1 MMRTL
6 RKKFILFAMS
16 AVTVL
21 LFVLVGA
28 INGISWIMLDSQTD
42 RILDNLIRSDGMSGQ
57 MHFREQPMFM
67 PRLNMDT
74 MQSARF
80 FTVDIDEDGNIVRTN
95 TERISSV
102 DDESA
107 RTFAKEVTARGKTSG
122 KRGSYK
128 FKVIA
133 TEKGTKMFFMDM
145 SSATNMMLT
154 VIVTSC
160 AIALICWLISLLFV
174 ALLSEKVVRPI
185 VANMEKQKQFIT
197 NAGHEL
203 NTPLAIIQSNNDAMA
218 LINGENKYTQNI
230 RTQTRRLGMLMSNLL
245 TLSKLDEEVKL
256 STEQINISEL
266 ISDFIPTYAEAAEE
280 KGITFSSDIAPNVC
294 ATANRDMFLQF
305 ISSIFD
311 NALKYTNE
319 GGQIRVS
326 LTAIGHKVQLIEENT
341 CNSLGNCEPERL
353 FERFYRGDSART
365 QSGTASGYGIGLSAA
380 RAVCESMGGRLYAEY
395 PTENTIR
402 FTAEF

>member
-28 INGISWIMLDSQTD
+28 INGLSWIMLDSQTD
-42 RILDNLIRSDGMSGQ
+42 YILDNLVHSDGMREQ
-57 MHFREQPMFM
+57 MHFHEQPPFL

-80 FTVDIDEDGNIVRTN
+80 FTVDLDKDGNIVRTD

-102 DDESA
+102 NDESA
-107 RTFAKEVTARGKTSG
+107 RALAKEVTAKNKVSG
-122 KRGSYK
+122 KKDSYK
-128 FKVIA
+128 FKVID
-133 TEKGTKMFFMDM
+133 TENGKKIFFIDM
-145 SSATNMMLT
+145 SWAISMMLT

-160 AIALICWLISLLFV
+160 CIALICWLISFSFV
-174 ALLSEKVVRPI
+174 ALLSKKVVRPI
-185 VANMEKQKQFIT
+185 IANMEKQKQFIT

-203 NTPLAIIQSNNDAMA
+203 KTPLTIIQTNNDAMA

-230 RTQTRRLGMLMSNLL
+230 RTQTRRLGTLMSNLL
-245 TLSKLDEEVKL
+245 TLSKLDEDVKL
-256 STEQINISEL
+256 ATEQINISEL

-280 KGITFSSDIAPNVC
+280 KDITFSSDIAPDIC
-294 ATANRDMFLQF
+294 ITANRDMFLQF

-326 LTAIGHKVQLIEENT
+326 LAALGHKVQLVEENT
-341 CNSLGNCEPERL
+341 CSPLPSCEPERL

-365 QSGTASGYGIGLSAA
+365 QSITPSGYGIGLSAA
-380 RAVCESMGGRLYAEY
+380 RTICESLGGSLHAEY
-395 PTENTIR
+395 IAEDTIR